1 MPFSPPDGC
10 AAFHGGARD
19 SLMRAPARR
28 PRTCRT
34 KDQIIVFTLGK
45 SADDRAKFNQFQ
57 GTAVSIAKK
66 WKVLPSRIHS
76 VFKSLDSSWSYLDA
90 IMYLA
95 NHTPCT
101 LVVGAAGKGDE
112 ERRHG
117 RKPEG
122 QLPLGKMA
130 VALMQRT
137 KVPVMVIKP
146 WSSSDGGR
154 FLHEF
159 LAKPSS
165 IAKPPRLGV
174 GGSGYR
180 WLIPIDATATCR
192 MAMDACLTKMQ
203 NRPREGD
210 SVYLFRVMSPGDDAW
225 VHALAEEWL
234 EKLEATKQVAHG
246 ELALVPKG
254 RTGIKE
260 EILDAAD
267 RFKIDFIV
275 MGSNELSTGKQ
286 HFLGSVASAV
296 SREAHAHC
304 MVVKNYANAS

>member
-1 MPFSPPDGC
+1 
-10 AAFHGGARD
+10 
-19 SLMRAPARR
+19 
-28 PRTCRT
+28 
-34 KDQIIVFTLGK
+34 
-45 SADDRAKFNQFQ
+45 
-57 GTAVSIAKK
+57 
-66 WKVLPSRIHS
+66 
-76 VFKSLDSSWSYLDA
+76 
-90 IMYLA
+90 
-95 NHTPCT
+95 
-101 LVVGAAGKGDE
+101 
-112 ERRHG
+112 
-117 RKPEG
+117 
-122 QLPLGKMA
+122 
-130 VALMQRT
+130 
-137 KVPVMVIKP
+137 
-146 WSSSDGGR
+146 
-154 FLHEF
+154 
-159 LAKPSS
+159 
-165 IAKPPRLGV
+165 
-174 GGSGYR
+174 
-180 WLIPIDATATCR
+180 